1 MDLQTSLGA
10 THEIDVPGGRIRYH
24 ERGEGPPIVFV
35 HGLLANSALW
45 RKVVPAIAGAGYR
58 CISPDWPL
66 GAHSIPMP
74 DADLTPSGLAS
85 IIGSFL
91 EALDLRDV
99 TLVANDTGGALTQ
112 ILLARKPSRVARVVF
127 TPSDCYTNFFPPMFR
142 GLTYLAKVPG
152 SMGLLTS
159 TLRVRGLHRLPFT
172 FGWLTKRPVPPEVV
186 DTFLGPSRQDAA
198 IRKDLRRVLAAVH
211 KRYTL
216 AAAETFPEL
225 DLPVLL
231 AWASEDKLF
240 PVRWADRLASD
251 LPNATVRLIDD
262 SYTFVPEDQP
272 ELLAELILE
281 FTREHAS
288 P

>member
-1 MDLQTSLGA
+1 MDLQKSLGPA
-10 THEIDVPGGRIRYH
+10 REIDVPGGRIRYH
-24 ERGEGPPIVFV
+24 ERGEGPVVVFV

-45 RKVVPAIAGAGYR
+45 RKVVPSIADAGYR

-74 DADLTPSGLAS
+74 DADLTPPGLAS

-99 TLVANDTGGALTQ
+99 TLIANDTGGALTQ
-112 ILLARKPSRVARVVF
+112 ILLARKPSRVGRVVL

-159 TLRVRGLHRLPFT
+159 TLRVRSLHRLPFT
-172 FGWLTKRPVPPEVV
+172 FGWLTKRPVPADVV
-186 DTFLGPSRQDAA
+186 DTMLGPSRHSAA
-198 IRKDLRRVLAAVH
+198 IRKDLRRVLAGIN
-211 KRYTL
+211 KRHTL

-251 LPNATVRLIDD
+251 LPNATVRLIPD
-262 SYTFVPEDQP
+262 SYTFVSEDQP
-272 ELLAELILE
+272 ELLTELILE